1 MKKLLV
7 LSGGGSYGAFE
18 IAIVSTLIKNGLG
31 SWDVIT
37 GVSAGSI
44 NACYLSTIDKEK
56 ELENID
62 TFKELWTNIKN
73 SDVYKNEYFLNGLS
87 LYNNDSLQKKLSEIF
102 DGRKTVRPVIISAT
116 SLSQSTSKLFNNE
129 DIEKYGFKDLIMC
142 STSIPLLFPPY
153 PFLDDMFVDGG
164 LTSNILLFEGINYCL
179 TNFPGENIE
188 VDVIICG
195 KKISKDI
202 VTKNNIHFKSY
213 IEKLIGIIQQQ
224 VEYFQV
230 LDKINIPD
238 KNVKIK
244 INVYEQKNESSI
256 SILEFDKC
264 EELWDQGFDLK
275 NVHLYTL

>member
-31 SWDVIT
+31 SWDFIT

-44 NACYLSTIDKEK
+44 NACYLSTIDKDK

-62 TFKELWTNIKN
+62 NFKELWTNIKN
-73 SDVYKNEYFLNGLS
+73 SDVFKNEYFLNGLS
-87 LYNNDSLQKKLSEIF
+87 LYNNDSLQKKLTDIF
-102 DGRKTVRPVIISAT
+102 TGRKTVRPVIISAT
-116 SLSQSTSKLFNNE
+116 SLSESQSKLFNND

-153 PFLDDMFVDGG
+153 SFLNDMFVDGG

-179 TNFPGENIE
+179 TNFPGEDID

-195 KKISKDI
+195 KKISTE
-202 VTKNNIHFKSY
+202 VVNKNNIHFKNY

-230 LDKINIPD
+230 LDKINIPNKD
-238 KNVKIK
+238 VKIK

-256 SILEFDKC
+256 SLLEFDKC
-264 EELWDQGFDLK
+264 VELWDQGFDFK
-275 NVHLYTL
+275 NVNQYTI